1 MKRLFRKLAIM
12 SIVICIMMASTGVG
26 ASATSYK
33 RELGAKKIS
42 DKRVDHYGSVGVS
55 VNGVMLSNDALLIH
69 DTTYVT
75 LRAFSDALTRADI
88 AYNRWSRSASV
99 VAQGLVLTAT
109 DGAYVVEANGRTL
122 FAMTPVVIMSD
133 GKMYVPIRTLAKAYG
148 VSVEWNEGTR
158 SVTIRG
164 SAKFLT
170 HADQYYNPD
179 ELYWLSRIINA
190 ESRGEPLL
198 GQIAVGNVV
207 LNRKRSTSYPNTV
220 YGVIFDRKYG
230 VQFSPVLDGSI
241 YLEPSYSSTLAAK
254 IALEGYSLS
263 GEMLFFLAPRTASSD
278 WIVKNRT
285 YLFTIGGHDFYR

>member
-1 MKRLFRKLAIM
+1 
-12 SIVICIMMASTGVG
+12 MASTSIG
-26 ASATSYK
+26 ASAASYK
-33 RELGAKKIS
+33 RELGVKKIN
-42 DKRVDHYGSVGVS
+42 DKRVDHYGSVGVN
-55 VNGVMLSNDALLIH
+55 VNGVMLSDRALLIH

-75 LRAFSDALTRADI
+75 LRSFSDALTSATI
-88 AYNRWSRSASV
+88 SYNRYQRTAEV

-148 VSVEWNEGTR
+148 VSVEWHEGSR
-158 SVTIRG
+158 SVSIRG
-164 SAKFLT
+164 SASFLT
-170 HADQYYNPD
+170 HADRYYNPD
-179 ELYWLSRIINA
+179 ELYWLSRIVHA
-190 ESRGEPLL
+190 ESRGESLL

-207 LNRKRSTSYPNTV
+207 LNRKRSGAYPNTV

-241 YLEPSYSSTLAAK
+241 YLTPSYTSTLAAK
-254 IALEGYSLS
+254 IALEGYSVS
-263 GEMLFFLAPRTASSD
+263 PDVLFFLAPRTATSD